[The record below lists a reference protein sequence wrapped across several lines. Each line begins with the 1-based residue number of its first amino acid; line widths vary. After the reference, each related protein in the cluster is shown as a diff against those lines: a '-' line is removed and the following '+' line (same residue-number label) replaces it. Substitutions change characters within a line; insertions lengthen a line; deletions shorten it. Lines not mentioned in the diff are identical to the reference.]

1 MHMFA
6 HYRNG
11 INASRENVA
20 QFQNARFK
28 RRQWGF
34 FSNNNHLDTTD
45 ILTGALNGNKSWG
58 GSGEFWKYYGSSWSG
73 NDLFDPEGRRY
84 GRSSCK
90 LGPCGG
96 ECPKGYYKFQVF
108 LDDQTYRKHDYH
120 WYRQDSDG
128 RWLHKLGMGGE
139 NTRND
144 SNNQQLVCP
153 ANQPRSYEV
162 GRIYDKLCATLC
174 VPG

>member
-1 MHMFA
+1 MHMLA

-58 GSGEFWKYYGSSWSG
+58 VRESFGNTTVQAGAATTYLIRKEEGMVDPVANWVHAAANVQRDIISSRYFWMIKRIVNTIIIGIV
-73 NDLFDPEGRRY
+73 
-84 GRSSCK
+84 K
-90 LGPCGG
+90 
-96 ECPKGYYKFQVF
+96 
-108 LDDQTYRKHDYH
+108 TATA
-120 WYRQDSDG
+120 DG
-128 RWLHKLGMGGE
+128 CI
-139 NTRND
+139 
-144 SNNQQLVCP
+144 S
-153 ANQPRSYEV
+153 
-162 GRIYDKLCATLC
+162 
-174 VPG
+174 